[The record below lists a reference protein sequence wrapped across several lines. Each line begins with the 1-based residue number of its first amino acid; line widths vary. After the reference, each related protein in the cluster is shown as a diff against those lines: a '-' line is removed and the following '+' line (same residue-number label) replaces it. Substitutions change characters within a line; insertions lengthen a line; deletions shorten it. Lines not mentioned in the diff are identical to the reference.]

1 MLQNIFDRIYL
12 TDEWNGGSGPGS
24 HPSNTAK
31 YVKFLNSF
39 IRENSIKSILDIGC
53 GDWQLMSMV
62 DLFGVRYKGIDI
74 SPVATSLARSKAPAG
89 ADISN
94 ENIENITESFDLVHI
109 KDVLQ
114 HLEFSECRRILEIIS
129 SRHKSA
135 LVVNEH
141 PPASKDI
148 KNGQYRPLSIVAEP
162 LCWPRATVI
171 KVFTNPL
178 FRKSVTYIHPK
189 Q

>member
-24 HPSNTAK
+24 QPQNTAK

-39 IRENSIKSILDIGC
+39 IRENKIKSILDVGC
-53 GDWQLMSMV
+53 GDWQLMSMI
-62 DLFGVRYKGIDI
+62 DLSGVRYKGIDV
-74 SPVATSLARSKAPAG
+74 SPIATSFAKSKAPLG
-89 ADISN
+89 TDISTSS
-94 ENIENITESFDLVHI
+94 IEDIHESFDLVHI

-129 SRHKSA
+129 TRHKSA
-135 LVVNEH
+135 LIVNEH
-141 PPASKDI
+141 PSASNDI
-148 KNGQYRPLSIVAEP
+148 QNGQFRPLNITTEP
-162 LCWPRATVI
+162 LSWPRATVI

-189 Q
+189 

>member
-62 DLFGVRYKGIDI
+62 DLSGVRYKGIDV

-94 ENIENITESFDLVHI
+94 ENIENIIESFDLVHI

-141 PPASKDI
+141 PPASNDI
-148 KNGQYRPLSIVAEP
+148 KNGQYRPLSIVSEP

>member
-62 DLFGVRYKGIDI
+62 DLSGVRYKGIDI
-74 SPVATSLARSKAPAG
+74 SPVATSLARSKAPAK

-141 PPASKDI
+141 PPASNDI

-189 Q
+189 

>member
-12 TDEWNGGSGPGS
+12 TDKWNGGSGPGS
-24 HPSNTAK
+24 HPSNTSK

-53 GDWQLMSMV
+53 GDWQLMSMI
-62 DLFGVRYKGIDI
+62 DLSGVRYKGIDV
-74 SPVATSLARSKAPAG
+74 SPVATAFAKSKAPSG
-89 ADISN
+89 FDISTQ
-94 ENIENITESFDLVHI
+94 NIEDITESFDLVHI

-129 SRHKSA
+129 TRHKSA

-141 PPASKDI
+141 PAASNDI
-148 KNGQYRPLSIVAEP
+148 KNGGYRPLSIVAEP
-162 LCWPRATVI
+162 ICCPRSTVI
-171 KVFTNPL
+171 KVFTGPM
-178 FRKSVTYIHPK
+178 FKKSVTYIHPK
-189 Q
+189 

>member
-24 HPSNTAK
+24 QPQNIAK

-39 IRENSIKSILDIGC
+39 IRENKIKSILDVGC
-53 GDWQLMSMV
+53 GDWQLMSMI
-62 DLFGVRYKGIDI
+62 DLSGVRYKGIDV
-74 SPVATSLARSKAPAG
+74 SPIATSFAKSKAPLG
-89 ADISN
+89 TDISTSS
-94 ENIENITESFDLVHI
+94 IEDIQESFDLVHI

-129 SRHKSA
+129 TRHKSA
-135 LVVNEH
+135 LIVNEH
-141 PPASKDI
+141 PSASNDI
-148 KNGQYRPLSIVAEP
+148 QNGQFRPLNITAEP
-162 LCWPRATVI
+162 LSWPRSTVI
-171 KVFTNPL
+171 KVFTTPL

-189 Q
+189 

>member
-24 HPSNTAK
+24 QQQNTAK

-39 IRENSIKSILDIGC
+39 IRENKIKSILDVGC
-53 GDWQLMSMV
+53 GDWQLMSMI
-62 DLFGVRYKGIDI
+62 DLSGVRYKGIDV
-74 SPVATSLARSKAPAG
+74 SPIATSFAKSKAPLG
-89 ADISN
+89 TDISTSS
-94 ENIENITESFDLVHI
+94 IEDIHESFDLVHI

-129 SRHKSA
+129 TRHKSA
-135 LVVNEH
+135 LIVNEH
-141 PPASKDI
+141 PSASNDI
-148 KNGQYRPLSIVAEP
+148 QNGQFRPLNITAEP
-162 LCWPRATVI
+162 LSWPRSTVI

-189 Q
+189 

>member
-24 HPSNTAK
+24 QQQNTAK

-39 IRENSIKSILDIGC
+39 IRENKIKSILDVGC
-53 GDWQLMSMV
+53 GDWQLMSMI
-62 DLFGVRYKGIDI
+62 DLSGVRYKGIDV
-74 SPVATSLARSKAPAG
+74 SPIATSFAKSKAPLG
-89 ADISN
+89 TDISTSS
-94 ENIENITESFDLVHI
+94 IEDIHESFDLVHI

-129 SRHKSA
+129 NRHKSA

-141 PPASKDI
+141 PSASSDI
-148 KNGQYRPLSIVAEP
+148 QNGQFRPLNITAEP
-162 LCWPRATVI
+162 LSWPRSTVI

-189 Q
+189 

>member
-62 DLFGVRYKGIDI
+62 DLSGVRYKGIDV
-74 SPVATSLARSKAPAG
+74 SPVATSFARSKAPAW

-141 PPASKDI
+141 PPASNDI

-171 KVFTNPL
+171 KVFTNPM
-178 FRKSVTYIHPK
+178 FSKSVTYIHSK
-189 Q
+189 

>member
-62 DLFGVRYKGIDI
+62 DLSGVRYKGIDI
-74 SPVATSLARSKAPAG
+74 SLVATSLARSKAPAC

-141 PPASKDI
+141 PPASNDI

-162 LCWPRATVI
+162 LSWPRATVI

>member
-24 HPSNTAK
+24 HPSNIAK

-62 DLFGVRYKGIDI
+62 DLSGVRYKGIDI
-74 SPVATSLARSKAPAG
+74 SPVATSLARSKAPAK

-141 PPASKDI
+141 PPESNDI

>member
-1 MLQNIFDRIYL
+1 MLQNIFDKIYL

-24 HPSNTAK
+24 HPQNTSK

-39 IRENSIKSILDIGC
+39 IRENKIKSILDVGC

-62 DLFGVRYKGIDI
+62 DLSGVRYKGIDV
-74 SPVATSLARSKAPAG
+74 SPVATSFAKSKALPET
-89 ADISN
+89 DISTSDV
-94 ENIENITESFDLVHI
+94 EDIHESFDLVHI

-129 SRHKSA
+129 TRHKSA

-141 PPASKDI
+141 PGASNDI
-148 KNGQYRPLSIVAEP
+148 QNGKYRPLNITDEP
-162 LCWPRATVI
+162 LCWPRSTVI

-189 Q
+189 

>member
-62 DLFGVRYKGIDI
+62 DLSGVRYKGIDI
-74 SPVATSLARSKAPAG
+74 SPVATSIARSKAPAG
-89 ADISN
+89 TDISN
-94 ENIENITESFDLVHI
+94 ENIENIIGSFDLVHI

-141 PPASKDI
+141 PSASNDI

>member
-62 DLFGVRYKGIDI
+62 DLSGVRYKGIDI

-141 PPASKDI
+141 PPASNDI

-162 LCWPRATVI
+162 LSWPRATVI